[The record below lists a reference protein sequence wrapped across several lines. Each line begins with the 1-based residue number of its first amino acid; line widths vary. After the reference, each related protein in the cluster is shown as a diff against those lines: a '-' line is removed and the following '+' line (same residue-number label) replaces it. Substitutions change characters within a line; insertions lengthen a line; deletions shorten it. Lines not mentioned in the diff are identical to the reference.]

1 MSSTPIDYSA
11 NEDKDNSDF
20 IIQNFQSKYDDIF
33 LNDTENDTN
42 TKKNSSPFRFNLYN
56 KKILCLHLLCYI

>member
-33 LNDTENDTN
+33 LNDTE
-42 TKKNSSPFRFNLYN
+42 
-56 KKILCLHLLCYI
+56 